1 MSQPTSQT
9 GPVLSRGIKIAI
21 GLLAAAT
28 ILLCTVTIGLT
39 LGRGVVS
46 DLPTVTPPAGTLVPT
61 GVPGTPVAMGTATP
75 QPGAPQIVTAPGII
89 SPGAAFAV
97 FGSRWTPGDQVTVFL
112 RDPNAPGDPILPL
125 DSGPVGA
132 DGTFALTVIYPTE
145 PRWAML
151 TEGEVIVQSGSNG
164 AYYTAPIGV
173 QPVTATLPPTAT
185 PTSTPAP
192 TQVPPT
198 WTPLP
203 SFPTATPT
211 RRPPTVTPV
220 AFNDWKGEYFT
231 NVNLTGSPAVVRN
244 DVDVNFNWGGGSPSQ
259 FIPVDSF
266 SARWTRQLW
275 FPATQTYRFVI
286 RADDGVR
293 LWIDNALILDEWHL
307 ASPDPYTRDVA
318 LSAGWHAFRI
328 DYFEATGNA
337 QIQFRI
343 ENAPVAITDWKGE
356 YFANTGLS
364 GAPALTRNDVAV
376 AFDWGRNAP
385 DGRLPADKF
394 SARWTRSVALDGG
407 TYRFILRAD
416 DGVRFYVDGFLF
428 INEWHDNDGSPYSVE
443 VPLGAGTHTF
453 VIEYYENEGNAS
465 IWFTAQQLG
474 DNTRWRGEYYATDRV
489 TGFPTVVRFDERLD
503 FDWGNGAPHGLI
515 PADRFS
521 ARWTRSITL
530 DAGYYRF
537 DMTVDDA
544 VRFWIDNVLVL
555 DQWRSANN
563 ADYSVTV
570 PLTAG
575 AHTFKIEYA
584 DFGGRARFSWTR
596 TYLGAFTP
604 TPTRTVTPPPTSTP
618 VVPTVTPQPGLVIRG
633 RVRLNNAGGP
643 GLGGVNIYR
652 SFASY
657 PAALVAVTDPNGN
670 YVSAFQYIPGDE
682 MVTVYAQLDGYVF
695 EPVQYNWR
703 HYGGYEDRTLDF
715 LAYPPPPSP
724 TPTAT
729 ATPTATPTEPST
741 GGQPQKTATPPPTK
755 APPTSTW
762 TPEPPPT
769 KAPPTSTWTPEP
781 PATAKPTET
790 PAPSATPNP
799 THTPTSTAT
808 PPPTWLGEYFDNPR
822 LDGKPVL
829 LRQDGRINF
838 SWGEG
843 SPAPEVPADHFSVRW
858 TRPIT
863 VEAGIYQFSVK
874 VSDGVRVYVDG
885 TLLIDEWHTSGG
897 DNYQA
902 FTQLSAGRHALKVE
916 YFEDTGEAFVSLAI
930 QSAKNLPARQRTPL
944 SVPTLRPRP
953 GR

>member
-46 DLPTVTPPAGTLVPT
+46 DLPTATSVAGTPQPT
-61 GVPGTPVAMGTATP
+61 GGPETPAARGTPTP

-125 DSGPVGA
+125 NSGPVGA

-185 PTSTPAP
+185 AASTSVP
-192 TQVPPT
+192 TQAPPT

-220 AFNDWKGEYFT
+220 VFNDWKGEYFT
-231 NVNLTGSPAVVRN
+231 NANLAGSPAVVRN
-244 DVDVNFNWGGGSPSQ
+244 DVDVNFNWGAGSPSQ

-307 ASPDPYTRDVA
+307 ASPNPYTRDVA

-604 TPTRTVTPPPTSTP
+604 TPTKTLVPSPTATPI
-618 VVPTVTPQPGLVIRG
+618 VPTVT
-633 RVRLNNAGGP
+633 
-643 GLGGVNIYR
+643 
-652 SFASY
+652 S
-657 PAALVAVTDPNGN
+657 
-670 YVSAFQYIPGDE
+670 
-682 MVTVYAQLDGYVF
+682 
-695 EPVQYNWR
+695 
-703 HYGGYEDRTLDF
+703 
-715 LAYPPPPSP
+715 
-724 TPTAT
+724 
-729 ATPTATPTEPST
+729 TPTATP
-741 GGQPQKTATPPPTK
+741 QPPTATWTRWRWWIPKAVPGRASWPPI
-755 APPTSTW
+755 PTSSCSRRGIHR
-762 TPEPPPT
+762 ER
-769 KAPPTSTWTPEP
+769 KSPTSPGIILKCP
-781 PATAKPTET
+781 GMARN
-790 PAPSATPNP
+790 SAC
-799 THTPTSTAT
+799 
-808 PPPTWLGEYFDNPR
+808 
-822 LDGKPVL
+822 
-829 LRQDGRINF
+829 
-838 SWGEG
+838 
-843 SPAPEVPADHFSVRW
+843 
-858 TRPIT
+858 
-863 VEAGIYQFSVK
+863 
-874 VSDGVRVYVDG
+874 
-885 TLLIDEWHTSGG
+885 
-897 DNYQA
+897 
-902 FTQLSAGRHALKVE
+902 
-916 YFEDTGEAFVSLAI
+916 
-930 QSAKNLPARQRTPL
+930 
-944 SVPTLRPRP
+944 
-953 GR
+953 